1 MEKEKIFEKN
11 IIQERIKLWAE
22 KLIDLSGKND
32 LISYR
37 EAKTISITPSKEIVD
52 KLLEGSSV
60 KISEIIDLE
69 DKDLRKGAFGV
80 VKKAVE
86 NFEDYGIE
94 VLRLISGFVSWESDV
109 NKPYA
114 PLVTYSLSIE
124 NPGQPLKNI
133 EISLTDVVPEIN
145 TALVLHLNKKCQ
157 AEISIEKLEEVQ
169 EEGEE
174 VLVKR
179 FLDMCPKEISIEVKD
194 GFARNYLIP
203 QKKALRANKEN
214 KVHFTKIKQDLI
226 EKNNKIVEE
235 AKKSLK
241 IISGEEIIFIRNASD
256 NGQLYGSVSPKDIS
270 NYFNQKK
277 IDIKPSNIN
286 LHSAIKK
293 VGIYNI
299 NIKLHAEVTCDL
311 KINVA
316 TSNEN
321 AKLQKSEVN
330 KVESSDEKKED
341 KDKKDEILLESKKSI
356 SEKKEINK
364 KESEKIESIKKA
376 SAKSETKIKKEE
388 SDLEKDIKK
397 KDK

>member
-1 MEKEKIFEKN
+1 MEVI
-11 IIQERIKLWAE
+11 
-22 KLIDLSGKND
+22 
-32 LISYR
+32 
-37 EAKTISITPSKEIVD
+37 
-52 KLLEGSSV
+52 LLESFNKLGKIGDIV
-60 KISEIIDLE
+60 K
-69 DKDLRKGAFGV
+69 
-80 VKKAVE
+80 
-86 NFEDYGIE
+86 
-94 VLRLISGFVSWESDV
+94 
-109 NKPYA
+109 
-114 PLVTYSLSIE
+114 
-124 NPGQPLKNI
+124 
-133 EISLTDVVPEIN
+133 
-145 TALVLHLNKKCQ
+145 
-157 AEISIEKLEEVQ
+157 
-169 EEGEE
+169 
-174 VLVKR
+174 
-179 FLDMCPKEISIEVKD
+179 VKD

-226 EKNNKIVEE
+226 EKNKKIIDE
-235 AKKSLK
+235 AKKILK

-330 KVESSDEKKED
+330 KVENPDEKD
-341 KDKKDEILLESKKSI
+341 KDKKDEILLENKESI
-356 SEKKEINK
+356 SENK
-364 KESEKIESIKKA
+364 KDPEKIESMKKA

>member
-1 MEKEKIFEKN
+1 MEVI
-11 IIQERIKLWAE
+11 
-22 KLIDLSGKND
+22 
-32 LISYR
+32 
-37 EAKTISITPSKEIVD
+37 
-52 KLLEGSSV
+52 LLESFNKLGKIGDIV
-60 KISEIIDLE
+60 K
-69 DKDLRKGAFGV
+69 
-80 VKKAVE
+80 
-86 NFEDYGIE
+86 
-94 VLRLISGFVSWESDV
+94 
-109 NKPYA
+109 
-114 PLVTYSLSIE
+114 
-124 NPGQPLKNI
+124 
-133 EISLTDVVPEIN
+133 
-145 TALVLHLNKKCQ
+145 
-157 AEISIEKLEEVQ
+157 
-169 EEGEE
+169 
-174 VLVKR
+174 
-179 FLDMCPKEISIEVKD
+179 VKD

-226 EKNNKIVEE
+226 EKNEKIIEE

-270 NYFNQKK
+270 NYFNQKQ

-321 AKLQKSEVN
+321 AELQKSEVN
-330 KVESSDEKKED
+330 KVKSSDEKKED
-341 KDKKDEILLESKKSI
+341 KDKKDEILLENKESI
-356 SEKKEINK
+356 SENK
-364 KESEKIESIKKA
+364 KDPEKIESMKKA
-376 SAKSETKIKKEE
+376 STKSETKIKKEE

>member
-1 MEKEKIFEKN
+1 MEVI
-11 IIQERIKLWAE
+11 
-22 KLIDLSGKND
+22 
-32 LISYR
+32 
-37 EAKTISITPSKEIVD
+37 
-52 KLLEGSSV
+52 LLESFNKLGKIGDIV
-60 KISEIIDLE
+60 K
-69 DKDLRKGAFGV
+69 
-80 VKKAVE
+80 
-86 NFEDYGIE
+86 
-94 VLRLISGFVSWESDV
+94 
-109 NKPYA
+109 
-114 PLVTYSLSIE
+114 
-124 NPGQPLKNI
+124 
-133 EISLTDVVPEIN
+133 
-145 TALVLHLNKKCQ
+145 
-157 AEISIEKLEEVQ
+157 
-169 EEGEE
+169 
-174 VLVKR
+174 
-179 FLDMCPKEISIEVKD
+179 VKD

-226 EKNNKIVEE
+226 EKNEKIIEE

-270 NYFNQKK
+270 NYFNQKQ

-330 KVESSDEKKED
+330 KVESSDEK
-341 KDKKDEILLESKKSI
+341 DKKDEILLENKKSI
-356 SEKKEINK
+356 SENEKINK
-364 KESEKIESIKKA
+364 KDSEKIESTKKA
-376 SAKSETKIKKEE
+376 STKSETKIKKEE

>member
-1 MEKEKIFEKN
+1 MEVI
-11 IIQERIKLWAE
+11 
-22 KLIDLSGKND
+22 
-32 LISYR
+32 
-37 EAKTISITPSKEIVD
+37 
-52 KLLEGSSV
+52 LLESFNKLGKIGDIV
-60 KISEIIDLE
+60 K
-69 DKDLRKGAFGV
+69 
-80 VKKAVE
+80 
-86 NFEDYGIE
+86 
-94 VLRLISGFVSWESDV
+94 
-109 NKPYA
+109 
-114 PLVTYSLSIE
+114 
-124 NPGQPLKNI
+124 
-133 EISLTDVVPEIN
+133 
-145 TALVLHLNKKCQ
+145 
-157 AEISIEKLEEVQ
+157 
-169 EEGEE
+169 
-174 VLVKR
+174 
-179 FLDMCPKEISIEVKD
+179 VKD

-226 EKNNKIVEE
+226 EKNEKIIEE

-270 NYFNQKK
+270 NYFNQKQ

-341 KDKKDEILLESKKSI
+341 KDKKDEILLENKESI
-356 SEKKEINK
+356 SENK
-364 KESEKIESIKKA
+364 KNPEKIESMKKA
-376 SAKSETKIKKEE
+376 STKSETKIKKEE
-388 SDLEKDIKK
+388 SGLEKDIKK